1 MQELNAMNLTKT
13 KALFCYWE
21 DPHPVIH
28 LRIDFNDEVN
38 EKDISKYKK
47 EISLSLSYE
56 AERRKKAGENLFGG
70 GIVTWKKGIS
80 EIKWLEEDMA
90 SKAID
95 DDVYKSMINELENKY
110 FEILKK
116 FDFNML
122 YEDTKL
128 SGIFLAKPDR
138 SYVSGDR
145 KVMVVGQETK
155 KWRNDSCDAKNIKKI
170 TIDSVRNSMNTSL
183 EFNKKMAKRSKF
195 RQFYKKAS
203 KSLCEDSLD
212 PNNSAVWANQFC
224 ISYKSGSPVK
234 SDQFEIIKELSSEL
248 LNAQLEILNPDVIF
262 FTTGSGRDKY
272 IKEIF
277 DYETIKVIEP
287 RRFWHFKIA
296 NINCFRTN
304 HPRSPYSP
312 PYLKQAIE
320 LAKDIT

>member
-1 MQELNAMNLTKT
+1 MQELDTMNLTET

-21 DPHPVIH
+21 DPHPAIH
-28 LRIDFNDEVN
+28 LRIDFNDEVSD
-38 EKDISKYKK
+38 KDISKYKK

-56 AERRKKAGENLFGG
+56 AERRKKAGEELFGG
-70 GIVTWKKGIS
+70 GIVTWKKGVS

-90 SKAID
+90 SKSMD

-116 FDFNML
+116 TDFNIL
-122 YEDTKL
+122 YQDTKL
-128 SGIFLAKPDR
+128 SGIFLAMPDR
-138 SYVSGDR
+138 SYISGNR

-155 KWRNDSCDAKNIKKI
+155 KWRNDSCDAKNIKKVD
-170 TIDSVRNSMNTSL
+170 TDSVRNSMNTSL
-183 EFNKKMAKRSKF
+183 EFNKKMPKKSKF
-195 RQFYKKAS
+195 RQFYKKVS
-203 KSLCEDSLD
+203 KSLCKGSLD

-248 LNAQLEILNPDVIF
+248 LKAQLEILNPDVIF
-262 FTTGSGRDKY
+262 FTTGSGRDEY
-272 IKEIF
+272 IKDTF

-287 RRFWHFKIA
+287 RRFWHFKIG

-304 HPRSPYSP
+304 HPRSRYSP
-312 PYLKQAIE
+312 PYLKQAVE
-320 LAKDIT
+320 LAKEIT